1 MHRAERKTH
10 GWLQYSER
18 RADGTWKSIE
28 MPCRSPSIQT
38 LTRSLSDTKLSNSS
52 DHYGLVMTTPTNCK
66 EGGFSGQLEEYQRRE
81 SKTLNLFPAPHGYDC
96 DANSFTGEDTK
107 ELPITA
113 RCQFF
118 EFLPLKNWRKQPT
131 HMIMIRNQC

>member
-10 GWLQYSER
+10 GWVQYSER
-18 RADGTWKSIE
+18 MAHRTCQSIE
-28 MPCRSPSIQT
+28 MPCSPSIQT
-38 LTRSLSDTKLSNSS
+38 SSHTKLSNSS
-52 DHYGLVMTTPTNCK
+52 DHYDILMTTPTNCK
-66 EGGFSGQLEEYQRRE
+66 EGGFSHLEEYRRRE

-113 RCQFF
+113 RDQFF

-131 HMIMIRNQC
+131 THMIMIRNRC